1 MIDFTQLSVNS
12 GNNTTRSSRTKRRN
26 SKGKTRYKR
35 VSGKYKA
42 KTNVTKV
49 TPMVIPKLTTPMYSK

>member
-1 MIDFTQLSVNS
+1 MIDCNLITVNS
-12 GNNTTRSSRTKRRN
+12 GSATTRTSRTKRRN

-35 VSGKYKA
+35 VCGKYKA